1 MELTTRES
9 ALISYAL
16 NMLSIT
22 SSPVN
27 VATRAEINDLSARV
41 ITETI
46 KETRKKKEASYSEA
60 LANEEISPETYRALR
75 ANLAK
80 QIVSDL
86 EAVI

>member
-9 ALISYAL
+9 ALIAYAL
-16 NMLSIT
+16 NMLALTGDTAIT
-22 SSPVN
+22 
-27 VATRAEINDLSARV
+27 ATTAEISDLSSRV
-41 ITETI
+41 VIETI
-46 KETRKKKEASYSEA
+46 KENRKNKEDSYSKA